1 MLKRSRDSG
10 ESDSRAKQQLNSLIF
25 LSNLIKSLINNIPQQ
40 SDRSLGIIF
49 IIFMMYLYFI
59 YI

>member
-49 IIFMMYLYFI
+49 IIFIMYLYFI